1 MNNKDLFNAINDAA
15 EELAPEVWESTEG
28 ERPVM
33 LRAVKK
39 PHNWIKTALASAA
52 AVLVVGAAVAV
63 GANIYSQRGTFLPNS
78 SGNSGEGDIERNF
91 APLTDDIVRI
101 RDVGFYSNNP
111 SIDGIGYDPNGNM
124 VGFMPSNGA
133 ADGFSG
139 SGTLE
144 GFPGIDMMD
153 YIKEWYKDPK
163 PREFF
168 YSDMIVDF
176 IPPKPDIYYF
186 NDLPL
191 DARMLSDEAY
201 DWLYHY
207 CLMSEEDREGMTG
220 YMPDYVKQLVGGG
233 FMRYGDLGFLCDKY
247 TEEELKNIRNW
258 IGDPPQF
265 SVWTT
270 TLPLP
275 DVYYYN
281 DIPYHLNRVS
291 DNDSKNWL
299 KWFCWLDEET
309 QSRLDGYVPEYMT
322 GTIVLCNSEKLEEI
336 VTYKGIELDVRSV
349 SHDAETYI
357 KWYNTLSPELQAK
370 VGYEPGELYRKFP
383 GAELPIE
390 VYGPDGERLTFDD
403 LKSAD
408 IMKMAKDGKNVQHL
422 SFDEVEQCEAI
433 YLYDTVYLAEPGKTE
448 FKKYHIGDE
457 ICGLKIKSAV
467 LWFERYYAGDPILH
481 YTYGCVEFE
490 GEVTMDAAVRKMGNS
505 YQAVVSGELPLIT
518 LDNEQYDQ
526 GIIVPKIHGIP
537 DDLSKLKG
545 PDYYGRLYGDNDRL
559 YNNEYTVLHDV
570 RLENV
575 TMKWLCSVYSDI
587 GYQFS
592 ADLCY
597 EEGDSSAYDW
607 VNSGLVIPA
616 ESFTDVVPL
625 GWSTRD
631 PISDWDLDTMKS
643 EKLFLK
649 QAAFLT
655 KYGAEAY
662 SVGDG
667 EVCEV
672 DSDIGRGRYVVVKH
686 GERLYTVYSN
696 LCEDKEIP
704 VKVGDKVTA
713 GQLIGY
719 AGTSGELMV
728 GPVEVD
734 GVVGYEF
741 RVVGLNFN

>member
-15 EELAPEVWESTEG
+15 EELVPVVWENTEG
-28 ERPVM
+28 ERPVV
-33 LRAVKK
+33 LRAVKR
-39 PHNWIKTALASAA
+39 PHNWIRTALASAA
-52 AVLVVGAAVAV
+52 AVLAVGAAVAV
-63 GANIYSQRGTFLPNS
+63 GANIFSQRGKFLPNS
-78 SGNSGEGDIERNF
+78 TNNSFGDIERNF
-91 APLTDDIVRI
+91 APMSDDILRI
-101 RDVGFYSNNP
+101 RDVGFYNAGDRDEN
-111 SIDGIGYDPNGNM
+111 SIRN
-124 VGFMPSNGA
+124 
-133 ADGFSG
+133 
-139 SGTLE
+139 LE
-144 GFPGIDMMD
+144 SR
-153 YIKEWYKDPK
+153 YKDPMSESEILELLGTIQRL
-163 PREFF
+163 PPPIFF
-168 YSDMIVDF
+168 
-176 IPPKPDIYYF
+176 F
-186 NDLPL
+186 NDMPL
-191 DARMLSDEAY
+191 DTRMMSDEAY
-201 DWLYHY
+201 EWLCKY

-220 YMPDYVKQLVGGG
+220 SMPDYVKQLVGGG
-233 FMRYGDLGFLCDKY
+233 FMRYGDIGFLCDKY

-270 TLPLP
+270 SLPLP

-281 DIPYHLNRVS
+281 DIPYHPDRLRS
-291 DNDSKNWL
+291 TDTKNWL
-299 KWFCWLDEET
+299 KWFCWLDKET
-309 QSRLDGYVPEYMT
+309 QTLLDGYIPEEMT
-322 GTIVLCNSEKLEEI
+322 GTIVLCNSEKPEEI
-336 VTYKGIELDVRSV
+336 VTYKGLELDVRSV
-349 SHDAETYI
+349 FHDTETFI
-357 KWYNTLSPELQAK
+357 KWYNSLSPELQAK

-383 GAELPIE
+383 GAKLPIE
-390 VYGPDGERLTFDD
+390 AYGPDGEQLTFDD

-490 GEVTMDAAVRKMGNS
+490 GEVTMDAAVRRMGNS

-526 GIIVPKIHGIP
+526 EIIVPKIHGIP

-575 TMKWLCSVYSDI
+575 TIKWLCSVYSDI

-616 ESFTDVVPL
+616 ESFTGVVPL
-625 GWSTRD
+625 DWSPRD
-631 PISDWDLDTMKS
+631 PIADWDLDTMMS

-734 GVVGYEF
+734 GVIGYEF
-741 RVVGLNFN
+741 RVMGLNN